1 MDTETDPENLATGGG
16 TYAPHRAI
24 RFMANTG
31 KYAAKMGVKKGV
43 SKAASKVNPTLL
55 VVEAAISVVDCVKSF
70 IDLAKAREIRD
81 NLSRENDL
89 LIEELATKRE
99 ALEENIATAR
109 EKVEEHKKRKEV
121 LADLVKE
128 CQDIFS
134 ESMTAFSRIRAQNLP
149 ELDQLARREQDLIS
163 SWESMKR
170 ALELYQSQI

>member
-1 MDTETDPENLATGGG
+1 MDTETDLENLDIGSTH
-16 TYAPHRAI
+16 TPYRAI

-43 SKAASKVNPTLL
+43 SKAASKANPALL
-55 VVEAAISVVDCVKSF
+55 IVEAAISVADCVKSF

-99 ALEENIATAR
+99 ALEENIVTAR

-121 LADLVKE
+121 LADLVRE
-128 CQDIFS
+128 CQEIFS

-149 ELDQLARREQDLIS
+149 ELDQLARRERDLID
-163 SWESMKR
+163 SWEKMKR